1 MTSLNNAL
9 FKRLIF
15 KFVDELSQKD
25 FEFVRKQVQF
35 GYIDGENGANYK
47 FRVAAWNRFE
57 REEEN

>member
-35 GYIDGENGANYK
+35 GYIDGANYK
-47 FRVAAWNRFE
+47 FRVAACNRIA
-57 REEEN
+57 REEEK